1 MVGWPLGPG
10 QFRARGQLV
19 AKSGWTTLG
28 VFGHQP
34 VWRLTLLLLCLVYN
48 LCMPTKT
55 VSVRIEAYEKLKR
68 ARRYERESF
77 SEVVLRAHW
86 PEETIT
92 AGELARL
99 YREKGP
105 FFNEEELARIERLKG
120 DDQPP
125 ENKWADR

>member
-1 MVGWPLGPG
+1 
-10 QFRARGQLV
+10 
-19 AKSGWTTLG
+19 
-28 VFGHQP
+28 
-34 VWRLTLLLLCLVYN
+34 
-48 LCMPTKT
+48 MPTKT

-68 ARRYERESF
+68 ARRYEGESF
-77 SEVVLRAHW
+77 SEVVLRARW

-92 AGELARL
+92 ARELARI

-105 FFNEEELARIERLKG
+105 FFDENELARIERLKR

>member
-1 MVGWPLGPG
+1 M
-10 QFRARGQLV
+10 R
-19 AKSGWTTLG
+19 
-28 VFGHQP
+28 
-34 VWRLTLLLLCLVYN
+34 RLQLLCIVYN

-68 ARRYERESF
+68 ARRYEGESF
-77 SEVVLRAHW
+77 SEVVLRARW

-92 AGELARL
+92 ARELARI

-105 FFNEEELARIERLKG
+105 FFDEKELARIERLKR